1 MSLPGDALTPGQEV
15 VLFGGYIPAYYCD
28 YTRGALCGG
37 ESASGGTN
45 GTIVNSAG
53 VIVAQGK
60 VQDFLKTEQSKC
72 GAARQLQI
80 GPDGRVRCIVPPP
93 PPPPPPAKPEPP
105 KEEKK

>member
-1 MSLPGDALTPGQEV
+1 MKVTFVLIIAWAL
-15 VLFGGYIPAYYCD
+15 VLAAEAFGSD
-28 YTRGALCGG
+28 
-37 ESASGGTN
+37 SAAAKEARDDERR
-45 GTIVNSAG
+45 TIEYQKLTTG